1 MNWLIRMYLSIFS
14 TKFLFQNKISSTRN
28 VSELLSRSPID
39 TTVNNAYEK
48 RNLGS
53 STNPNAWN
61 QDKALFI
68 QPFYSLIF
76 IKLILDNIRLP
87 FTCKQA
93 KRKKN
98 DSKMCLQL
106 QIATSNRNNRF
117 NLVNCLELIFYKISC
132 ATHSGS
138 FQILHFFIWFNS
150 KTKKKDRIWRNFQ
163 FRETDVLQ

>member
-1 MNWLIRMYLSIFS
+1 
-14 TKFLFQNKISSTRN
+14 
-28 VSELLSRSPID
+28 
-39 TTVNNAYEK
+39 
-48 RNLGS
+48 
-53 STNPNAWN
+53 
-61 QDKALFI
+61 
-68 QPFYSLIF
+68 
-76 IKLILDNIRLP
+76 
-87 FTCKQA
+87 
-93 KRKKN
+93 
-98 DSKMCLQL
+98 MCLQL